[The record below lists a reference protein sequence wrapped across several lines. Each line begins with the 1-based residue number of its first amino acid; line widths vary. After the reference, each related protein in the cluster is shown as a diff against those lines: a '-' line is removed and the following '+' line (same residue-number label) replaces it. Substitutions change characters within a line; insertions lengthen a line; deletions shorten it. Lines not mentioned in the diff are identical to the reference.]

1 MFLNRSGFEV
11 FPETRKRKG
20 DAGTEKEVARAAS
33 MRMDEVD
40 DGLYNHAGNMLE
52 CMKSRKR
59 PACDIEDGL
68 HSSATCLLGVVA
80 LRTRER
86 IEFDPVKLELKDGS
100 GAAKKLFGREY
111 RAPGSSRNRASGAT
125 ASGTRTND
133 PGRVAPVLASSP
145 GGGAL

>member
-11 FPETRKRKG
+11 FPETRKVLG
-20 DAGTEKEVARAAS
+20 TAGEKEVARAAS

-40 DGLYNHAGNMLE
+40 DGLFNHAGNMLE

-80 LRTRER
+80 LRTKER
-86 IEFDPVKLELKDGS
+86 VEFDPVEQELKSGS
-100 GAAKKLFGREY
+100 VAARKLFGREY
-111 RAPGSSRNRASGAT
+111 RAPWRLS
-125 ASGTRTND
+125 
-133 PGRVAPVLASSP
+133 V
-145 GGGAL
+145 